1 MRCRYCRFEE
11 GKVIG
16 SRPTEEGYAIRR
28 RRECIH
34 CLKRFTTYEN
44 IERKPLMVIKRD
56 RSRQVFDSSKLLNRL
71 LIACAKRPIPIATLE
86 QIVEESEAKLE
97 EEKTA
102 FKEKAKVQATKLEE
116 MVKNFKLVGISWSND
131 PDAIIEDEK
140 AKKTYFVKTGDKI
153 NKISIEAI
161 YRDRVILHYLTEE
174 VELR

>member
-1 MRCRYCRFEE
+1 MKCPYCGFEE
-11 GKVIG
+11 DKVID

-86 QIVEESEAKLE
+86 QIVEEVENSFLKEHLREITSTAIGDMVLAKL
-97 EEKTA
+97 KDIDDVAYVRFASVYRDFDDVDT
-102 FKEKAKVQATKLEE
+102 
-116 MVKNFKLVGISWSND
+116 
-131 PDAIIEDEK
+131 
-140 AKKTYFVKTGDKI
+140 FVKEIK
-153 NKISIEAI
+153 NLKK
-161 YRDRVILHYLTEE
+161 
-174 VELR
+174 LR